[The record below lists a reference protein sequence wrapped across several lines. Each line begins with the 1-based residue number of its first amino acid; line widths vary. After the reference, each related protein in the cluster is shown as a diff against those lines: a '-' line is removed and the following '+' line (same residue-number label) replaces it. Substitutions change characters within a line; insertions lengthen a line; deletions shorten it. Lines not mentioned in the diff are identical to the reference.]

1 MERCLVEPKYSFLGS
16 TLDFWQTSQ
25 GRGRKNEAN
34 RNLANAE
41 AKVANNLTL
50 LHTTS
55 AKRDDSWTQQDVLAD
70 ERVKLQVE
78 KVVLKYKLNVTSLY
92 EMVIE
97 DYKMCE
103 DFVDSTLD
111 LIKLEIVDYL

>member
-1 MERCLVEPKYSFLGS
+1 M
-16 TLDFWQTSQ
+16 
-25 GRGRKNEAN
+25 
-34 RNLANAE
+34 
-41 AKVANNLTL
+41 
-50 LHTTS
+50 
-55 AKRDDSWTQQDVLAD
+55 
-70 ERVKLQVE
+70 KLQVE